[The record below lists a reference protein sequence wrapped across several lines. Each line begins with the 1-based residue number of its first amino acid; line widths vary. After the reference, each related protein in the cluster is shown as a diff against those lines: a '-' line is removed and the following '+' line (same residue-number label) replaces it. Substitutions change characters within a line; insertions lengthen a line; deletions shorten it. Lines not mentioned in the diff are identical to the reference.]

1 MPVTLAA
8 AMIDRVLVGIAT
20 AGTIMGMALVTVGQA
35 IIDPA
40 ASAIERYAGG
50 SILLVAAILIVKW
63 TFNLITVVRDNADA
77 DRKANLERSRQDHA
91 ASLEREQMLHGQV
104 ATLVEQLSELNAQL
118 ATERALRVS
127 LERAGIQ
134 DRRHP
139 EDQE

>member
-8 AMIDRVLVGIAT
+8 VMIDRVLVGIAT

-35 IIDPA
+35 IIDPTA
-40 ASAIERYAGG
+40 TAIERYAGG
-50 SILLVAAILIVKW
+50 GILLVAAVLIVKW

-77 DRKANLERSRQDHA
+77 DRGTSLAREKMLLDQVANLV
-91 ASLEREQMLHGQV
+91 GQV
-104 ATLVEQLSELNAQL
+104 STMNAQL

-127 LERAGIQ
+127 LERAGVQ

-139 EDQE
+139 DDQD